1 MDKEIL
7 EKIKEKESYNEEIV
21 VLLLND
27 LQKTGWIK
35 ITNYENLVISLRL
48 KTEKH
53 IMAEP
58 NTFIKNWSQLW
69 HGKKADG
76 YYLAQPPKENLSRM
90 MVFMRENPEFS
101 PEVIM
106 EATERYLQ
114 EKSEVNFLY
123 AKKSNKFIASEEGST
138 LYAYCIAVIN
148 GDNNNSNERVGG
160 I

>member
-1 MDKEIL
+1 MSKEEVVEIL
-7 EKIKEKESYNEEIV
+7 N
-21 VLLLND
+21 N
-27 LQKTGWIK
+27 LQQQGFIK
-35 ITNYENLVISLRL
+35 ITNYENLTISLRA
-48 KTEKH
+48 KIEKD
-53 IMAEP
+53 IQVGI
-58 NTFIKNWSQLW
+58 NDFIKNWSQLW

-106 EATERYLQ
+106 EATKRYIE
-114 EKSEVNFLY
+114 EKEASGY
-123 AKKSNKFIASEEGST
+123 QYCKKSNKFIADTDGSVM
-138 LYAYCIAVIN
+138 YAYCVAVMN